1 LKKKQERNAK
11 WADELKKHREA
22 RRKLA
27 GEKKAEWLK
36 RGKTHWENFVAAE
49 TETIN
54 KTRAAKENN
63 QIYVPAQPKVYLVIR
78 TKGINAVAPKEK
90 KILQLFRLRQIHNAV
105 FVRVNLAT
113 TNLLRKIEPYISY
126 G

>member
-1 LKKKQERNAK
+1 M
-11 WADELKKHREA
+11 
-22 RRKLA
+22 
-27 GEKKAEWLK
+27 K
-36 RGKTHWENFVAAE
+36 RGKTHWENFVSAE

-54 KTRAAKENN
+54 KTRAAKESN

-113 TNLLRKIEPYISY
+113 TNLLRKIEPYITY